1 MSISLTDTGVLFG
14 DTAPHS
20 LTELYGVLFNGG
32 GSAPASDEINLI
44 AFDGKEPYSPTT
56 LITSTISPSP
66 LVYTLDAQSY
76 TLNIAGPLGPQTTS
90 TPQSDIRGIDVHPN
104 DNVTLRIYDSRY
116 SGYSQLRF
124 TGNYLST
131 VTNSVNRTENNTFHT
146 RFRPASGYTYVVAN
160 NIFNASAVISWYIPL
175 PSTVTKLEFYYT
187 KTQWSGFSI
196 TLE

>member
-1 MSISLTDTGVLFG
+1 MTSLNAVSTTFG
-14 DTAPHS
+14 RTAPHG
-20 LTELYGVLFNGG
+20 LKELYGVVFDGG
-32 GSAPASDEINLI
+32 GSAPASGQISLN
-44 AFDGKEPYSPTT
+44 AFAGKSPYSPTT
-56 LITSTISPSP
+56 LIKSTISPSP
-66 LVYTLDAQSY
+66 LVYNLSNQPY
-76 TLNIAGPLGPQTTS
+76 TLNIAGPNGPQTIS
-90 TPQSDIRGIDVHPN
+90 TPQSDIWGIDVNPN
-104 DNVTLRIYDSRY
+104 DDVTLRVYDTRY

-124 TGNYLST
+124 SGNYLST

-146 RFRPASGYTYVVAN
+146 RFRPAAGYTYVTAN

>member
-1 MSISLTDTGVLFG
+1 MPVSLNAVSTAFG
-14 DTAPHS
+14 GTAPHG
-20 LTELYGVLFNGG
+20 LKELYGVVFDGG
-32 GSAPASDEINLI
+32 GSAPASGEINLN
-44 AFDGKEPYSPTT
+44 AFDGKSPYSPTT

-66 LVYTLDAQSY
+66 LVYNLDAQAY

-131 VTNSVNRTENNTFHT
+131 VTNSVNRTENNTFNT
-146 RFRPASGYTYVVAN
+146 RFRPASGYTYVTAN
-160 NIFNASAVISWYIPL
+160 NIWNASAVISWYIPL

-187 KTQWSGFSI
+187 KTQWGGFSI
-196 TLE
+196 TI